1 MKRHRG
7 DRQRRLLLLSV
18 PAVWLMALA
27 APVWAA
33 APEADLKVDKI
44 LFLGNSITLHPP
56 LIERGWKGNWGMA
69 ASAPDK
75 DYVSLLTARIRELTA
90 TPLPL
95 VRVDPSRKS
104 ADGLPNL
111 GDANVVNIAEILERQ
126 YASYDSAK
134 LRAQLDARP
143 DLVVLQFGENV
154 RMDSFDAAKFTA
166 SLKQLVGDL
175 QKTSNPTIIITSQIY
190 GPNAQLDQIKQQ
202 LVAEDPARRTFV
214 DLSGFRADPSYNG
227 FLDHPSDR
235 GMQYLADTLF
245 EAIKAWSAKHPSDS
259 SAR

>member
-1 MKRHRG
+1 MP
-7 DRQRRLLLLSV
+7 RQLTSDPLTSNACPHFV
-18 PAVWLMALA
+18 PILFACLMTALA
-27 APVWAA
+27 TPAWAA
-33 APEADLKVDKI
+33 APESTPQISKI

-75 DYVSLLTARIRELTA
+75 DYVTLLTSRIRDLTG

-95 VRVDPSRKS
+95 VRVDPSRKN
-104 ADGLPNL
+104 ADGSPNL
-111 GDANVVNIAEILERQ
+111 SDANVVNIAEILERQ

-166 SLKQLVGDL
+166 CLKQLVGEL
-175 QKTSNPTIIITSQIY
+175 QKTSNPTIFITSQIY
-190 GPNAQLDQIKQQ
+190 GPNPQLDQIKQQ
-202 LVAEDPARRTFV
+202 IVAEDPAHRTFV
-214 DLSGFRADPSYNG
+214 DLSGFRQEPLYNG

-235 GMQYLADTLF
+235 GMQFLADTLF
-245 EAIKAWSAKHPSDS
+245 AAVRQRL